1 MNGLESLGIMNQGE
15 NSNAIAWNGKILV
28 RGLSDD
34 QAQEFL
40 KNGNQLLES
49 QNNQQDRPRLAG
61 TDSQSDGGTT
71 QGNHSLSNLDRSTE

>member
-15 NSNAIAWNGKILV
+15 NSNAIAWNGKILL

-40 KNGNQLLES
+40 KNGNQLLE
-49 QNNQQDRPRLAG
+49 L
-61 TDSQSDGGTT
+61 
-71 QGNHSLSNLDRSTE
+71 QGAN